1 MNNVYRLSSAIGSQR
16 IPTFASSEWTFG
28 AAHYS
33 WNINAQLYLRGL
45 REIRDAD
52 SIQAPDI
59 YQHEIAKEVAGIRV
73 DVTHL
78 ADKPIELLRPLFG
91 CRNVAIIVWEFG
103 EFNDTAINGD
113 PRTNQLYMLRQMDDI
128 WCGSSFTQRSLAA
141 VGLGAR
147 VLPPP
152 VAHSFS
158 RGIESIDSVPII
170 RLDTEEVE
178 PSASPETM
186 GDFIGN
192 APDRRIFLAVLAPFD
207 LRKNLPALI
216 EGFLESDAAQRG
228 VLLIKLIIDNV
239 GTTVGNI
246 NGILLN
252 VFHLKAKNQNVVF
265 CGAYLSV
272 EQMNALYNIS
282 TFYVSSASA
291 EGLNLPLIESMG
303 RGIPAISPN
312 HTAMADYVSD
322 EYAIV
327 VPTERQLT
335 EGPIHAF
342 GSHLATTHFPPTKAA
357 MGSAF
362 DRAIALDE
370 AQRLKMGKHG
380 SEFIQKYFGLK
391 EFEKRVVDYERSAN

>member
-59 YQHEIAKEVAGIRV
+59 YQHEIAHEVAGISV
-73 DVTHL
+73 NVTHL

-113 PRTNQLYMLRQMDDI
+113 PRTNQVHMLRQMDDV
-128 WCGSSFTQRSLAA
+128 WCGSSFTQRNLAA
-141 VGLGAR
+141 VGVGAR

-158 RGIESIDSVPII
+158 SGTESIDAIPII
-170 RLDTEEVE
+170 RLDTEVE
-178 PSASPETM
+178 PFVATETI
-186 GDFIGN
+186 GDLIGN
-192 APDRRIFLAVLAPFD
+192 AQDRRIFLAVLAPFD

-216 EGFLESDAAQRG
+216 EGFLESDAAQGG
-228 VLLIKLIIDNV
+228 VLLIKLIVDNI
-239 GTTVGNI
+239 GTSVNNI
-246 NGILLN
+246 NEILLDF
-252 VFHLKAKNQNVVF
+252 FHLKAKSQNVVF

-272 EQMNALYNIS
+272 QQMNTLYNIS
-282 TFYVSSASA
+282 TYYVSSASA
-291 EGLNLPLIESMG
+291 EGLNLPLIETMG

-312 HTAMADYVSD
+312 HTAMADYVS
-322 EYAIV
+322 EERAIV
-327 VPTERQLT
+327 VPTERQPT

-342 GSHLATTHFPPTKAA
+342 VPHLATTHYPPTKAA
-357 MGSAF
+357 MGAAF
-362 DRAIALDE
+362 DRAIALDDT
-370 AQRLKMGKHG
+370 QRLKLGERG
-380 SEFIQKYFGLK
+380 SEFIKKHFGLK
-391 EFEKRVVDYERSAN
+391 EFEKRVSEYERSAK